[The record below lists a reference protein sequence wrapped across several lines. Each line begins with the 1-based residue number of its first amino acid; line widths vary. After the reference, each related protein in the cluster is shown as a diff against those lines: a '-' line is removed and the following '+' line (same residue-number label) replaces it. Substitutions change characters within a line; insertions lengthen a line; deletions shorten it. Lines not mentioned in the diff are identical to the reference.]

1 MKKLIASFF
10 RIIESLFISIILLSC
25 VTTRLDRELA
35 SSNIPYIIEEN
46 IKFPPEKNELTDY
59 RYIFI
64 RLYDPKYSN
73 PLYIAN
79 LLKGGMSVTEL
90 SDDIVSHSSIN
101 TNLTDNYYGLTM
113 GGKFQLAKESCTNV
127 KNHKYMGKC
136 DPKTSTQITFA
147 LKIKKDEALKIQE
160 SLELYSTDPHL
171 TYDAFANFKIG
182 IFEIGRKFFTP
193 PKFRTLKKNYLPKVR
208 KKDVKNFV
216 CSTFIAYILIN
227 NVPEISDW
235 FKKHNFDYSY
245 IGVSDLTQIPG
256 MAKLFS
262 SSWNNYNYAA
272 FKFAQEYPEFKR
284 YLNNY

>member
-1 MKKLIASFF
+1 MNKKAFLLL
-10 RIIESLFISIILLSC
+10 SLFCYTFLSFSLISC
-25 VTTRLDRELA
+25 VTTKLDIELA
-35 SSNIPYIIEEN
+35 NTDKLYIVED
-46 IKFPPEKNELTDY
+46 KLDFPDTPKDY
-59 RYIFI
+59 KYIFI

-90 SDDIVSHSSIN
+90 SEDIVSHSSIN
-101 TNLTDNYYGLTM
+101 SSLDDNYYGLTM
-113 GGKFQLAKESCTNV
+113 GGKFQLTTESCTNV

-147 LKIKKDEALKIQE
+147 IKVKTEEAEKIKQ
-160 SLELYSTDPHL
+160 SLEAYSKDPML
-171 TYDAFANFKIG
+171 TYDTFANFKIG

-193 PKFRTLKKNYLPKVR
+193 KKYRGLKKNYLPNVR

-227 NVPEISDW
+227 NVPEIEEW

-245 IGVSDLTQIPG
+245 IGVSDLTHIPG
-256 MAKLFS
+256 MTKLFS
-262 SSWNNYNYAA
+262 STWENYNIAA
-272 FKFAQEYPEFKR
+272 FQFTQEYPEFQT
-284 YLNNY
+284 YLNK

>member
-1 MKKLIASFF
+1 MNKKAFLLL
-10 RIIESLFISIILLSC
+10 SLFCYTFLSFSLISC
-25 VTTRLDRELA
+25 VTTKLDIELA
-35 SSNIPYIIEEN
+35 NTNKLYIVED
-46 IKFPPEKNELTDY
+46 KLDFPDTPKDY
-59 RYIFI
+59 KYIFI

-90 SDDIVSHSSIN
+90 SEDIVSHSSIN
-101 TNLTDNYYGLTM
+101 SSLDDNYYGLTM
-113 GGKFQLAKESCTNV
+113 GGKFQLTTESCTNV

-147 LKIKKDEALKIQE
+147 IKVKTEEAEKIKQ
-160 SLELYSTDPHL
+160 SLEAYSNDPLL
-171 TYDAFANFKIG
+171 TYDTFANFKIG

-193 PKFRTLKKNYLPKVR
+193 KKYRGLKKNYLPNVR

-227 NVPEISDW
+227 NVPEIEEW

-245 IGVSDLTQIPG
+245 IGVSDLTHIPG
-256 MAKLFS
+256 MTKLFS
-262 SSWNNYNYAA
+262 STWENYNIAA
-272 FKFAQEYPEFKR
+272 FQFTQEYPEFQT
-284 YLNNY
+284 YLNK